1 MGQRGQGE
9 WSTNQCSDGEACS
22 DAGNG
27 SCANIACDAANGRE
41 GAEGI
46 GDVFGN
52 LGMYV
57 LDMLVPLNGGAR
69 GQSGE
74 GCGCLQKRI

>member
-1 MGQRGQGE
+1 MGREGRR
-9 WSTNQCSDGEACS
+9 WNWTTNQCSDGEACG

-27 SCANIACDAANGRE
+27 SSADIACDAPNGRE

-52 LGMYV
+52 LGTYA
-57 LDMLVPLNGGAR
+57 LDMLVLLKGGA
-69 GQSGE
+69 
-74 GCGCLQKRI
+74 